1 MRKPSC
7 PACPG
12 LTIYA
17 GLMERLRHFFRIL
30 QVVSPFGRDL
40 VIALMLALALAAL
53 GAWVVL
59 VFM

>member
-1 MRKPSC
+1 LP
-7 PACPG
+7 
-12 LTIYA
+12 
-17 GLMERLRHFFRIL
+17 IL

-40 VIALMLALALAAL
+40 VIALVLVLALAAL